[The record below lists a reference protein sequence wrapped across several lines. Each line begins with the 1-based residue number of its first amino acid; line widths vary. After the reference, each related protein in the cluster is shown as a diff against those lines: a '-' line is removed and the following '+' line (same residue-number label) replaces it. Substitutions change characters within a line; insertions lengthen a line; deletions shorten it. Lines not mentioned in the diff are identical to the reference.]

1 MLGIVLQVAIA
12 WAYSHVLEYCLHRWL
27 LHNRKRKQWFRNHFG
42 DHHRIARKNMMFD
55 SKAHD
60 SLSVKGD
67 PEIKGLI
74 VLSLLHAPVAILWPF
89 AYAYLV
95 VASCTYF
102 LVHRRAHQ
110 DFRWARQYVPWHY
123 DHHMGKNQNMNWGV
137 RLPWVDWIMGTRVPW
152 KGEQRE
158 EREYNNFFQ
167 TLKRVYAVRS
177 HSDKRR
183 RDKESIRLVHDEPRS
198 DD

>member
-1 MLGIVLQVAIA
+1 MFGIVLQVAIA

-27 LHNRKRKQWFRNHFG
+27 LHNRKRKKWFRNHFG

-60 SLSVKGD
+60 SLSIKGD

-95 VASCTYF
+95 VAACTYF
-102 LVHRRAHQ
+102 AVHRRAHQ
-110 DFRWARQYVPWHY
+110 DFRWARENVPWHY
-123 DHHMGKNQNMNWGV
+123 DHHMGKNQNVNWGV

-152 KGEQRE
+152 KGEQKE
-158 EREYNNFFQ
+158 EQVYNNFFL
-167 TLKRVYAVRS
+167 TLKRAYAVRS
-177 HSDKRR
+177 HRDKRKQR
-183 RDKESIRLVHDEPRS
+183 KGSIRLVHAQPRS
-198 DD
+198 ED